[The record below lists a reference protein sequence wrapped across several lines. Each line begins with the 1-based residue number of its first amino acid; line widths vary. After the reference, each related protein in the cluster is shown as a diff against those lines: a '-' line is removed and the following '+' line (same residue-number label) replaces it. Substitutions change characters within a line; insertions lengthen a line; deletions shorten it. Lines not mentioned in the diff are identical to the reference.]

1 MKGYIIEGGRKLQG
15 EVVTGG
21 AKNAALP
28 IMAASI
34 LADGPVV
41 LDNVPSL
48 RDVDTFISLLEML
61 GLSVRDE
68 RPRLEIRSGSLEK
81 SEAPYELVKKMR
93 ASILV
98 LGPLLARAG
107 EARVSLPGGCAI
119 GERPVEQHL
128 KGLKAMG
135 AEIDINHGYIEARAS
150 RLQGARIYLDVP
162 TVTGTENLMMAA
174 CLARGETVIENAAC
188 EPEVADLARALK
200 GMGAR
205 IKGAGGDTLV
215 IQGVKSLSG
224 LEHRVMPDRIEAATY
239 LTAGMITAG
248 KVTVAG
254 CRPENMD
261 AVILKMREAGG
272 RIETGD
278 DYLKVTGPRRP
289 RSVDVKT
296 LPHPGYPT
304 DMQAQM
310 MALMSVSG
318 GLSVITETV
327 FENRFMHAAELN
339 RMGADINI
347 EGHSAIVRGSPSLSG
362 AQVMATDLRAGASLV
377 LAGLVAEGQTRVSRV
392 YHLERGYD
400 DMPGKMNGLG
410 ASVEK
415 VDLD

>member
-1 MKGYIIEGGRKLQG
+1 MKGYIIDGGRKLQG
-15 EVVTGG
+15 DVVAGG

-61 GLSVRDE
+61 GLSVLDE
-68 RPRLEIRSGSLEK
+68 RPRLEIRSGSPEN

-98 LGPLLARAG
+98 LGPLQASAG

-135 AEIDINHGYIEARAS
+135 AEIDINHGYIEARAG
-150 RLQGARIYLDVP
+150 RLKGARIYLDVP

-188 EPEVADLARALK
+188 EPEVVDLARALK

-205 IKGAGGDTLV
+205 ITGAGGDTLV
-215 IQGVKSLSG
+215 IEGVKSLSG

-261 AVILKMREAGG
+261 VVILKMREAGG

-347 EGHSAIVRGSPSLSG
+347 EGHSAIVRGSASLSG

-392 YHLERGYD
+392 YHLERGYE
-400 DMPGKMNGLG
+400 DMPGKMNALG
-410 ASVEK
+410 ASVEEI
-415 VDLD
+415 DLD